1 MAIITI
7 PTSISGITIP
17 SFGGGGGPLDSLYQ
31 SGGLPFYKYP
41 RDLGSSTRS
50 HSVVFTI
57 KNSAY
62 SITAAVR
69 KQSV

>member
-57 KNSAY
+57 KKIKEVSFSESCRCA
-62 SITAAVR
+62 
-69 KQSV
+69 